1 MGAVPR
7 PIHGRSA
14 RVLGP
19 RPAPTHHPMQSAG
32 RLNRLER
39 APPCRRAVRRAHF
52 LGTEIRASAACLPA
66 VRHMRPSQAAC
77 VQLHEREVERC
88 PQAPQ
93 LASQSPGSFRQ
104 SDALFHLTVAVNTS
118 SISKLV
124 RQPGAAVW
132 LSRLSVQTGC
142 ETPSCETN
150 PR

>member
-1 MGAVPR
+1 MTKTEQNRVVAWRLKFTPPR
-7 PIHGRSA
+7 
-14 RVLGP
+14 LG
-19 RPAPTHHPMQSAG
+19 
-32 RLNRLER
+32 
-39 APPCRRAVRRAHF
+39 
-52 LGTEIRASAACLPA
+52 
-66 VRHMRPSQAAC
+66 
-77 VQLHEREVERC
+77 
-88 PQAPQ
+88 
-93 LASQSPGSFRQ
+93 SQSPGSFRQ